1 MFETCHEAEIQLKL
15 SQQYNDTTVQKADE
29 MTKIQ
34 GDCRAKGKKKKSFFS
49 YPVYINRKDLV
60 VLSCEH
66 TEMSV

>member
-34 GDCRAKGKKKKSFFS
+34 GDCRAKGKKKKVFF
-49 YPVYINRKDLV
+49 PTL
-60 VLSCEH
+60 C
-66 TEMSV
+66 T